1 MPILTDSGTL
11 VRMAYAGLRSMG
23 IDADEILRRAG
34 LQPDKLYQPN
44 LRTKFS
50 AQPKFWQAAIDLSGD
65 RCIGLHLGEKM
76 PVYKG
81 QILEYLLLSSQTF
94 AEGLTRVLEYQRL
107 ISDAMHGDLT
117 QGPEPYLTNYFSEHQ
132 HVTSHLAEAMVVSLI
147 RFLQSATDNHFRP
160 GKIVFTHSP
169 NAPMDEYQRIFQCP
183 VEFQAKSFKLY
194 FPKEMLSYRS
204 LHAEPELLNLHL
216 QSAEQHLELLQK
228 QDLIADIRS
237 HIGALLE
244 TGDISLNALSLRLG
258 LSSRQLRHQLNLAGT
273 SLQRLINQHR
283 RSLAKRLLSQTDEA
297 ISEIVYLTGFS
308 EPSTF
313 YRAFKRWEGVTPI
326 EYRQRHR
333 QTFTQSNTAHKSPV

>member
-1 MPILTDSGTL
+1 MPVLTDSGTL
-11 VRMAYAGLRSMG
+11 VRMAYTGLRSMG

-34 LQPDKLYQPN
+34 LQPDKLYTPN

-50 AQPKFWQAAIDLSGD
+50 AQPKFWQAAVDLSKD
-65 RCIGLHLGEKM
+65 PCIGLHLGEKM

-94 AEGLTRVLEYQRL
+94 GEGLNRVFQYQRL

-117 QGPEPYLTNYFSEHQ
+117 EGPEPYLTNYFSEHQ
-132 HVTSHLAEAMVVSLI
+132 YVTSHLAEAMVVCLI
-147 RFLQSATDNHFRP
+147 RFLQSATDNHFSAS
-160 GKIVFTHSP
+160 KIVFTHSP
-169 NAPMDEYQRIFQCP
+169 NTDIEEYRRIFQCP
-183 VEFQAKSFKLY
+183 VEFEAKSFKLY
-194 FPKEMLSYRS
+194 FANEMLNYRS
-204 LHAEPELLNLHL
+204 LHAEPELLNMHL

-228 QDLIADIRS
+228 QDLITDIRS

-244 TGDISLNALSLRLG
+244 TGDISLEVLSQRLG
-258 LSSRQLRHQLNLAGT
+258 LTSRQLRHQLTLAGT
-273 SLQRLINQHR
+273 SLQRLVNQHR
-283 RSLAKRLLSQTDEA
+283 TSLAKRLLSQTDEA

>member
-1 MPILTDSGTL
+1 MPVLTDSGTL
-11 VRMAYAGLRSMG
+11 VRMAYSGLRNMG
-23 IDADEILRRAG
+23 IDANEILRRAG

-50 AQPKFWQAAIDLSGD
+50 AQPRFWQAAVDLSGD
-65 RCIGLHLGEKM
+65 SCVGLHLGEKM

-94 AEGLTRVLEYQRL
+94 GEGLKRVLEYQRL

-117 QGPEPYLTNYFSEHQ
+117 EGPEPYLTNYFSEHQ
-132 HVTSHLAEAMVVSLI
+132 YVTSHLAEAMVVCLI
-147 RFLQSATDNHFRP
+147 RFLQSATDNHFSAS
-160 GKIVFTHSP
+160 KIVFTHSP
-169 NAPMDEYQRIFQCP
+169 NTDIEEYRRIFHCP
-183 VEFQAKSFKLY
+183 VEFEAKSFKLF
-194 FPKEMLSYRS
+194 FPREVLNYRS
-204 LHAEPELLNLHL
+204 LHAEPELLNMHL

-228 QDLIADIRS
+228 QDLITDIRS

-244 TGDISLNALSLRLG
+244 TGDISLEVLSQRLG
-258 LSSRQLRHQLNLAGT
+258 ITSRQLRHRLNLAGT

-313 YRAFKRWEGVTPI
+313 YRAFKRWEGITPI
-326 EYRQRHR
+326 AYRKRHR
-333 QTFTQSNTAHKSPV
+333 QIKSQSDTA